1 MKALILALIFLA
13 TPLLA
18 SADPFT
24 VIAVDTRRE
33 QLELFLTDD
42 TGAPFRRL
50 DNLDV
55 WLESHHRQLR
65 FAMNAGMFEPD
76 LSPVGL
82 FVTQGRELKALNLA
96 NGRGNFFLKPNGVF
110 FLTQAGPRIVRST
123 QYSAPADKVLLA
135 TQSGPLLLE
144 DGSIHPAFNPASK
157 SKYIRNGVG
166 VRGDEAIFV
175 ISNVPVTFYEFAAYF
190 KDQLHCMDALYFDGA
205 VSSLFAPDLGRRD
218 STVDLGP
225 MIGVVK

>member
-50 DNLDV
+50 DNLDA
-55 WLESHHRQLR
+55 WLESQRRQLR

-123 QYSAPADKVLLA
+123 KYSAPADKVLLA

-144 DGSIHPAFNPASK
+144 DGSIHPAFNPAST

-175 ISNVPVTFYEFAAYF
+175 ISNGPVTFYEFAVYF
-190 KDQLHCMDALYFDGA
+190 KDQLHCTDALYFDGA